1 MKFIF
6 KNTSKMRVLFTLA
19 ILFCFVGLHSQDL
32 LKSRDISSVKVNL
45 LSESDIVKI
54 TQQLSNAGLTI
65 EDVREQLIA
74 RGMPTTEYIK
84 LKERINLSPSKGK
97 ILSGK
102 YKSGNKGDATN
113 SSKTRQL
120 NSLGQAGTSAE
131 RSSIDSIAGIRGPG
145 AANNIYIFGSELFNN
160 SGPDKKNSLLKP
172 NLSVATPLN
181 YEVGAGDQLKVV
193 LFGLQQYNED
203 VTVSPEGQIHIDNV
217 GIIKVGGLTIEA
229 AQSRIKQTM
238 SKAYPTLSNGTST
251 LSITLGDIRTIRV
264 TVIGAANS
272 GSFDVPSLSTVY
284 SVLSLASGPNTIG
297 SFRLIELVRDSKVV
311 HKIDLYRLLAKGDQ
325 SDNVRLRDDD
335 IIRIPSYTTRVELS
349 GQIKRPGLFEV
360 LPNETFRD
368 ILDFAGGFDDTAYTA
383 MIKVIRKSPKERMV
397 KDLIAA
403 EFNSFK
409 PETGDIFLVNKILD
423 RFANRVQIS
432 GAVFRPDLYEFTAGM
447 KISDL
452 IAKSDGLSE
461 DAFLDRGLLVRQ
473 KDNFTKEMI
482 SFNVLKAVQKE
493 SNFDLV
499 LKREDQLFIS
509 SLTDLKDSL
518 NITLQGEVHFPGDY
532 FYIEG
537 MTLKGLILQAGG
549 LTDAASSIIEIAHLI
564 PRDSILV
571 NDTRASI
578 TETIEIKD
586 SLKFGELDIA
596 LKPYDVITIRKK
608 PAYNTLETVF
618 VDGQVQFP
626 GPYALRDAQERV
638 SDLFKRVG
646 GVLPSASIEGAYL
659 KRFKS
664 EEDRNRIS
672 DATRRMQSLYA
683 DSSGTVLTD
692 VDKEIDRIPIDLD
705 YILKNPGSTQDV
717 ILKARDVLIV
727 PKFDAQVRVNGA
739 VLQSTQIPFE
749 SGKRFRGYI
758 FSAGGFSK
766 EAWKKRAYIV
776 YANGKAKTVRSF
788 LIFRKTPKVK
798 PGAEIIVP
806 KKPIFRGALP
816 FGEMIGISSA
826 IASLA
831 GVVIAILK
839 L

>member
-1 MKFIF
+1 M
-6 KNTSKMRVLFTLA
+6 
-19 ILFCFVGLHSQDL
+19 
-32 LKSRDISSVKVNL
+32 KSRLIKHFTFITFSFLLVVSTLNAQTLLSSKDISTVKVNL
-45 LSESDIVKI
+45 LSESDIIKI
-54 TQQLSNAGLTI
+54 TQQLSSTGLTI
-65 EDVREQLIA
+65 DNVKDQLIA

-84 LKERINLSPSKGK
+84 LKERINLSSTRGK
-97 ILSGK
+97 LISGK
-102 YKSGNKGDATN
+102 YKSVNKTDATN
-113 SSKTRQL
+113 TNNTRKL
-120 NSLGQAGTSAE
+120 NNLNKQNAYSTTLSVDSINRSNRINGTS
-131 RSSIDSIAGIRGPG
+131 
-145 AANNIYIFGSELFNN
+145 NIYVFGSELFDY
-160 SGPDKKNSLLKP
+160 STADKKNNLLKP
-172 NLSVATPLN
+172 NLSIATPLN
-181 YEVGAGDQLKVV
+181 YELGAGDQLKIV
-193 LFGLQQYNED
+193 LFGLQQYSDD
-203 VTVSPEGQIHIDNV
+203 VTVSPEGQINIDNV
-217 GIIKVGGLTIEA
+217 GIIKVGGLNIEA
-229 AQSRIKQTM
+229 AQSRVKQIM
-238 SKAYPTLSNGTST
+238 SKAYPTLSNGKST

-264 TVIGAANS
+264 TVIGASNS
-272 GSFDVPSLSTVY
+272 GSFDIPSLSTVY
-284 SVLSLASGPNTIG
+284 SVLSLAGGPNAIG
-297 SFRLIELVRDSKVV
+297 SFRLIELVRANKVI
-311 HKIDLYRLLAKGDQ
+311 HKVDLYRLLAKGDQ
-325 SDNVRLRDDD
+325 SDNIRLRDND

-360 LPNETFRD
+360 LPNESFKE

-383 MIKVIRKSPKERMV
+383 MVKVIRKSPKERIV
-397 KDLIAA
+397 KDLLTAD
-403 EFNSFK
+403 FNSFK
-409 PETGDIFLVNKILD
+409 PETGDLFLVNKILD

-432 GAVFRPDLYEFTAGM
+432 GAIFRPDLYEFTPGM
-447 KISDL
+447 RISDL

-473 KDNFTKEMI
+473 KEDFTKEII
-482 SFNVLKAVQKE
+482 SFNVLKALRKE
-493 SNFDLV
+493 SNFDLL

-509 SLTDLKDSL
+509 SLTELKDSL

-549 LTDAASSIIEIAHLI
+549 FTDAASSIIEIAHLI
-564 PRDSILV
+564 PRESILV

-586 SLKFGELDIA
+586 SLKFGGLEIA

-646 GVLPSASIEGAYL
+646 GVLPNASIEGAYL

-664 EEDRNRIS
+664 EEDRSRVS
-672 DATRRMQSLYA
+672 DATSRLQSIYA
-683 DSSGTVLTD
+683 DTSGTVLND

-717 ILKARDVLIV
+717 ILKARDVLMV

-749 SGKRFRGYI
+749 PGKRFRGYI

-776 YANGKAKTVRSF
+776 YSNGKAKTVRSF

-798 PGAEIIVP
+798 PGSEIIVP
-806 KKPIFRGALP
+806 KKPLFRGALP